1 MVEVEI
7 RRLGDKEYEI
17 VIRGEDHTLGSLLEK
32 YLDEDPRVATVYYR
46 KPHPAEDVITVYLN
60 LVEDVDPAGLLAE
73 ILDKIIEEAREAEK
87 KLLQAY
93 KEYGIDTGDLE
104 A

>member
-1 MVEVEI
+1 MVNVQV
-7 RRLGDKEYEI
+7 RRIGDREYEI
-17 VIRGEDHTLGSLLEK
+17 LIEGEDHTLGSLLEK

-46 KPHPAEDVITVYLN
+46 KPHPAEDVINVYLK
-60 LVEDVDPAGLLAE
+60 LAE
-73 ILDKIIEEAREAEK
+73 DLDPTDLLLEVLDRIIADAREAEK
-87 KLLQAY
+87 KLLEAY